1 MNADQR
7 SAPSL
12 NEVLLGS
19 GFVEEA
25 PVPRGALLQNIADYA
40 IFMVATDGI
49 ITEWTE
55 SAYEVLGYRADEI
68 VGKHLSILFTP
79 EEIAAGEPQRELN
92 QAAAKGRAEREAWR
106 VHKNGKRM
114 WMNAISTP
122 VRDAEGN
129 ILAFTKIS
137 RDLTERKRAVM
148 ERETLEANLM
158 TQLEDLRRLHEMSAR
173 LIEGADLHKVLEEI
187 LDATIALQH
196 ADFGNIQ
203 LYDPETGAMRIV
215 AQRGFSERF
224 LEHFRVV
231 GPGDNSACGRAL
243 REHSRIVIDDT
254 EEDVAFAA
262 HRAIAAQ
269 EGFRAVQSTPIVDRN
284 RSIKGVLSTHF
295 RHPHVPPDRELQLTD
310 LYMRLAADLIVR
322 AQGEEA
328 IRAARDAADRANR
341 TKGRFLATASHDLRQ
356 PLQTISMLNGVLSRL
371 VSASPTATEAIAK
384 QEQAIKTM
392 TRLLDALLDISKL
405 ESGAIKPHICD
416 FALDALLDELHIEFS
431 AIAEKKGLKFG
442 VAASCTTVRSDR
454 TLLGQVL
461 RNLLSN
467 ALRYTHTG
475 SVRVQCVQENET
487 IRIDVS
493 DTGVGIPPEHLPYIF
508 DEFYQVGPSSST
520 KREGHGLGLSIVQRI
535 VRLLSHEI
543 HVRSG
548 LGKGSVFSISLPAGE
563 NGGTQASGGA
573 AGKRLLP
580 AKGRHILLVDD
591 EPEVL
596 NATQLLLQV
605 EGYRVTTASTSN
617 EAVATAQKNSDIAL
631 LITDF
636 HLSGNERGL
645 DVIQSIREA
654 LGPRLKAVLMTG
666 DTSNTVRD
674 VAYDD
679 CMKLATKPLD
689 ADEFLDVIGTLLNA

>member
-7 SAPSL
+7 PAPSL

-25 PVPRGALLQNIADYA
+25 RVLRGALLQNISDYA
-40 IFMVATDGI
+40 IFMVSTDGVI
-49 ITEWTE
+49 IEWTE
-55 SAYEVLGYRADEI
+55 SAYKVLGYRTDEI

-79 EEIAAGEPQRELN
+79 EEVAAGEPQRELN
-92 QAAAKGRAEREAWR
+92 QAAARGRAEREAWR
-106 VHKNGKRM
+106 LHKNGKRM

-122 VRDAEGN
+122 VRDAAGN

-148 ERETLEANLM
+148 ERETLQANLL
-158 TQLEDLRRLHEMSAR
+158 TQLEDMRRLHEMSAR
-173 LIEGADLHKVLEEI
+173 LIEVADLHKVLEEI

-203 LYDPETGAMRIV
+203 LYDPEAGEMRIV

-243 REHSRIVIDDT
+243 REYSRVVIEDT
-254 EEDVAFAA
+254 EKDAAFAA

-269 EGFRAVQSTPIVDRN
+269 EDFRAVQSTPIVDRN

-295 RHPHVPPDRELQLTD
+295 RHPHVPSDREFQLTD

-328 IRAARDAADRANR
+328 VRAARDAADRANG

-371 VSASPTATEAIAK
+371 VSESPTAAEAIAK

-405 ESGAIKPHICD
+405 ESGVIKPQICD
-416 FALDALLDELHIEFS
+416 FDLGALLEELHIEFS
-431 AIAEKKGLKFG
+431 AVAEKKGLKFG
-442 VAASCTTVRSDR
+442 VAASCFAARSDR
-454 TLLGQVL
+454 TLLGQIL

-467 ALRYTHTG
+467 AIRYTHNG
-475 SVRVQCVQENET
+475 SVCVQCIPEGEM

-493 DTGVGIPPEHLPYIF
+493 DTGVGIPPDHLPYIF
-508 DEFYQVGPSSST
+508 DEFYQVGSASNT
-520 KREGHGLGLSIVQRI
+520 AREGHGLGLSIVQRI
-535 VRLLSHEI
+535 VRLLNHEI
-543 HVRSG
+543 RVQSR
-548 LGKGSVFSISLPAGE
+548 LGEGSVFSISLPAGE
-563 NGGTQASGGA
+563 NGGTQISGGSSGQA
-573 AGKRLLP
+573 PPSSAGPPHP
-580 AKGRHILLVDD
+580 ACR
-591 EPEVL
+591 
-596 NATQLLLQV
+596 
-605 EGYRVTTASTSN
+605 
-617 EAVATAQKNSDIAL
+617 
-631 LITDF
+631 
-636 HLSGNERGL
+636 
-645 DVIQSIREA
+645 
-654 LGPRLKAVLMTG
+654 
-666 DTSNTVRD
+666 
-674 VAYDD
+674 
-679 CMKLATKPLD
+679 
-689 ADEFLDVIGTLLNA
+689 